1 MFLIDKYE
9 IISEINNKNKKKVIT
24 KNKEIAINS
33 ETTNFNN
40 KMINTG
46 SQSTTP
52 TNIII
57 MQSDDDETINSDDE
71 MSNTNQNGVATT
83 TMGVNAQKLAS
94 NELASNLFKWTN
106 YIHGWQERFIVLK
119 NGILSYYKNQL
130 DTQYGCRGA
139 ITLKQSSI
147 IVRWLVLL

>member
-1 MFLIDKYE
+1 MIDKYE